1 MVPGE
6 QGGVMRKHQCKSRL
20 GFTLTELMAVL
31 ALLGLLA
38 ALIVPRVIG
47 HYDSAKRAACDL
59 NQGEIELQVKLWR
72 RNHGASPAA
81 DLSNIGADP
90 SYFPDGLPTCPVD
103 GSAYTINT
111 TSGTV
116 IGHTH

>member
-1 MVPGE
+1 MHDNNNLD
-6 QGGVMRKHQCKSRL
+6 RRRR

-38 ALIVPRVIG
+38 ALIVPRVVG
-47 HYDSAKRAACDL
+47 HHDHAKRTACEV

-72 RNHGASPAA
+72 RNHGTNPAA
-81 DLSNIGADP
+81 DLSNIGADAG
-90 SYFPDGLPTCPVD
+90 YFPEGLPTCPVD

>member
-1 MVPGE
+1 MGNH
-6 QGGVMRKHQCKSRL
+6 KSKSRR

-38 ALIVPRVIG
+38 ALIVPRVVG
-47 HYDSAKRAACDL
+47 HYDSANRAACDL

>member
-1 MVPGE
+1 
-6 QGGVMRKHQCKSRL
+6 MRNYKCQPWR

-38 ALIVPRVIG
+38 ALIIPRVLG
-47 HYDSAKRAACDL
+47 HYASAKRAACEV

-72 RNHGASPAA
+72 RNHGGAYPAA

-90 SYFPDGLPTCPVD
+90 SYFPQGLPTCPVN

>member
-1 MVPGE
+1 
-6 QGGVMRKHQCKSRL
+6 MRRNNL
-20 GFTLTELMAVL
+20 INLRRGFTLTELMAVL

-38 ALIVPRVIG
+38 ALIVPRVVG
-47 HYDSAKRAACDL
+47 HYDDTRRSACEL

-72 RNHGASPAA
+72 RNHGSYPAA
-81 DLSNIGADP
+81 DLSNIGAAAA
-90 SYFPDGLPTCPVD
+90 YFPVGLPTCPVD
-103 GSAYTINT
+103 GSAYTIDT

>member
-1 MVPGE
+1 
-6 QGGVMRKHQCKSRL
+6 MRINAKLNRRG

-38 ALIVPRVIG
+38 ALIVPRVVG
-47 HYDSAKRAACDL
+47 HYESAKRAAC
-59 NQGEIELQVKLWR
+59 NVNKGEIELQVKLWR
-72 RNHGASPAA
+72 RNHGTNPAA
-81 DLSNIGADP
+81 DLSNIGANA
-90 SYFPDGLPTCPVD
+90 SYFPVGLPTCPVD
-103 GSAYTINT
+103 GSAYTIDT

>member
-1 MVPGE
+1 
-6 QGGVMRKHQCKSRL
+6 MRDNKVVRRRW
-20 GFTLTELMAVL
+20 GFTLAEAMVVVAM
-31 ALLGLLA
+31 LGLLA
-38 ALIVPRVIG
+38 AVIVPRVVA
-47 HYDSAKRAACDL
+47 HYDSAKRAACGV

-72 RNHGASPAA
+72 RNHGGAYPAA
-81 DLSNIGADP
+81 NLSNIGADT
-90 SYFPDGLPTCPVD
+90 SYFPQGLPTCPVD

>member
-1 MVPGE
+1 
-6 QGGVMRKHQCKSRL
+6 MRDNELVRRRT
-20 GFTLTELMAVL
+20 GFTLTELMAVM
-31 ALLGLLA
+31 ALLALLA
-38 ALIVPRVIG
+38 ALIVPRVVG
-47 HYDSAKRAACDL
+47 HYDSAKRAACDV

-72 RNHGASPAA
+72 RNHGSSPAA

-90 SYFPDGLPTCPVD
+90 TYFPEGLPTCPVD
-103 GSAYTINT
+103 GSAYLINT

>member
-1 MVPGE
+1 VD
-6 QGGVMRKHQCKSRL
+6 RRD

-38 ALIVPRVIG
+38 ALIVPRVVG
-47 HYDSAKRAACDL
+47 HFDAGNRAACEV

-72 RNHGASPAA
+72 RNFGSNPAA
-81 DLSNIGADP
+81 DLSNIGANAA
-90 SYFPDGLPTCPVD
+90 YFPQGLPTCPVD

-116 IGHTH
+116 NGHTH